1 MFTLLIYFSF
11 SFLLLLFIY
20 ICGHIIIFYETFE
33 SRLRIMS
40 LYPLIFQY
48 AFLKNKDILLN
59 SHRTISKFQKYNM
72 DTILLSKL
80 LSIFQ
85 LNPLSP
91 LCPLFEFIFSL
102 SGIQCRTLQC
112 ISLSHLFVF
121 FFWNG
126 SSAFLYLAWHQQ
138 FLRIQACY
146 FIDCL
151 SVQVVW
157 RFLMMASSY
166 ALGTGILHKWCCV
179 LLQVSCPETLDVF
192 VPQWWY

>member
-102 SGIQCRTLQC
+102 SGIQCRTLHC
-112 ISLSHLFVF
+112 ISLSHLCL
-121 FFWNG
+121 
-126 SSAFLYLAWHQQ
+126 LYLERFISLSLSHMTSTV
-138 FLRIQACY
+138 FKNTGLLRY
-146 FIDCL
+146 RLPLSSGCL
-151 SVQVVW
+151 TFPHDGFQ
-157 RFLMMASSY
+157 LC
-166 ALGTGILHKWCCV
+166 TGDWNI
-179 LLQVSCPETLDVF
+179 T
-192 VPQWWY
+192 